1 MPSPCGA
8 MTTTETYPVA
18 SHSVRSTKWWDRQ
31 MLNKGP
37 EITLYFWII
46 KILCTTVGESGADY
60 LNDTL
65 GFGLYNTT
73 YVTGGL
79 LLMVLFFQFR
89 ARRYVPGIYWL
100 GVVLISVFGT

>member
-1 MPSPCGA
+1 
-8 MTTTETYPVA
+8 MTDQTTAPAA
-18 SHSVRSTKWWDRQ
+18 SAKTRFFARQ
-31 MLNKGP
+31 MLNKVP

-79 LLMVLFFQFR
+79 LLVVLFFHSR
-89 ARRYVPGIYWL
+89 PRRYVPGIYWL
-100 GVVLISVFGT
+100 GVVLISVFGTLISDNLVDN